1 MTPSSGRA
9 AAGCVRPAP
18 RNDNGWRMSKEA
30 MTLKELSI
38 EYRAQATVLRGRIQE
53 LRGLLPEQEE
63 DQRST
68 TEARIRMLAIMWREA
83 RDLAV
88 LCERYYDR
96 GYRRNGKYT
105 L

>member
-1 MTPSSGRA
+1 
-9 AAGCVRPAP
+9 
-18 RNDNGWRMSKEA
+18 MSKEA

-68 TEARIRMLAIMWREA
+68 TEARIRMLAIMWRETYGWVCGFGGKVTVTAPAEVRA
-83 RDLAV
+83 RLANLGRKLREV
-88 LCERYYDR
+88 Y
-96 GYRRNGKYT
+96 
-105 L
+105 